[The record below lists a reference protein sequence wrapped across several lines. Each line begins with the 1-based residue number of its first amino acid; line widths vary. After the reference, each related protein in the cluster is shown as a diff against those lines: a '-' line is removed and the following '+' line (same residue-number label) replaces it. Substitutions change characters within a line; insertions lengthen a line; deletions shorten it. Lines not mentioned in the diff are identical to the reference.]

1 MVTASKVQNQQRA
14 NHPPE
19 DTHRQAFPQYEDA
32 QDEDADG
39 ATSTLLMGS
48 TSIWGNQVPASHKDF
63 VAHQTSFEGDE
74 SEDDESIPLNFGE
87 QLVLETYMR
96 YKGRRYDRKRQDEL
110 SKPRRKRAQET
121 WGAQAVQGNPAEPG
135 GQSVAA
141 MSREEVDKLVARLGK
156 PKKKVIAEQ
165 GNLVAMHSQQA
176 DVRKAKAAA
185 AAADNDAV
193 FKRLAAPKSSRPFD
207 PTPGEKVC
215 MMYQSARIRRPVN
228 FERLA
233 DISKPKKRPGRAES
247 WGITR
252 HHNPERQAF
261 TPREHAEPPPQL
273 PAAPASARQ
282 PGGAAPKA
290 SSVEKLPEVVDN
302 RAAPQ
307 KQKQETTDEE
317 YTDDYAEESDELAV
331 ARRVQD
337 VPDRAVARR
346 DQDAHV
352 TSADRIASNSHSHS
366 HSHSDHQAQG
376 GAVAAAA
383 ANWSGQPP
391 SHRLPLAMPTMSQD
405 QEEDSDDDEEPFFPQ
420 FGLAGQRVAPPS
432 REAVTTGAADQPAS
446 NAPFPHPGSPEARSV
461 DGWPSGTGNE
471 FGDMVGGA
479 FACAA
484 EVAATGGNA
493 FVDMFGGAFAGA
505 AEGAVEGGDRP
516 SSRSGLLED
525 DLPLP

>member
-1 MVTASKVQNQQRA
+1 MVTASKVQNQQRL

-32 QDEDADG
+32 QDEDAEG
-39 ATSTLLMGS
+39 ATLLMGS
-48 TSIWGNQVPASHKDF
+48 TFIWGNGIPASHKDLGP
-63 VAHQTSFEGDE
+63 HQTNYEGDE

-110 SKPRRKRAQET
+110 SKPRRQKVQEL
-121 WGAQAVQGNPAEPG
+121 WGMQAGQGSPDQRL
-135 GQSVAA
+135 GQSVVS
-141 MSREEVDKLVARLGK
+141 MNREEVDSLVARLTK
-156 PKKKVIAEQ
+156 PKKQKANSDH
-165 GNLVAMHSQQA
+165 GNMIAMHSQQA

-185 AAADNDAV
+185 TADNDAV

-215 MMYQSARIRRPVN
+215 MMYHSARTRRPVN

-233 DISKPKKRPGRAES
+233 DISKPKKRGGRAES

-252 HHNPERQAF
+252 HHNPERQVL
-261 TPREHAEPPPQL
+261 TPRERAEPPQL

-290 SSVEKLPEVVDN
+290 SSVEKLPEVVEN

-307 KQKQETTDEE
+307 KQKQETTDDEQ
-317 YTDDYAEESDELAV
+317 YTDDYAEESDDLAV
-331 ARRVQD
+331 TR
-337 VPDRAVARR
+337 RAVEAP
-346 DQDAHV
+346 V
-352 TSADRIASNSHSHS
+352 TYADRIASN
-366 HSHSDHQAQG
+366 HQEQG

-383 ANWSGQPP
+383 ANWQPP
-391 SHRLPLAMPTMSQD
+391 SHRLPMAMPVSHD
-405 QEEDSDDDEEPFFPQ
+405 QEEDSDDGEEPFFPQ
-420 FGLAGQRVAPPS
+420 FGLTGQRMRPQS

-446 NAPFPHPGSPEARSV
+446 NAPFPHPGSLEARSF
-461 DGWPSGTGNE
+461 DLWRSGN
-471 FGDMVGGA
+471 DV
-479 FACAA
+479 
-484 EVAATGGNA
+484 
-493 FVDMFGGAFAGA
+493 
-505 AEGAVEGGDRP
+505 
-516 SSRSGLLED
+516 SSRSGLGPLED